1 MGVLGALGSP
11 GMIAVKDRIRSWKGG
26 GGGFGAW
33 NDPTEDKDTILGGF
47 YGSWELWGPLE

>member
-26 GGGFGAW
+26 GGR
-33 NDPTEDKDTILGGF
+33 
-47 YGSWELWGPLE
+47 LWGLE